1 MAGALVLAGA
11 ACVVGA
17 LRVLA
22 GVLVV
27 VAGRIAVAAAGVG
40 ALLVATDADEAG
52 ALVVEAAEVG
62 ALVETF
68 GVIGW
73 ALVAE
78 ATEVADEAGTLETV
92 AGGAISTV
100 TLGALVPAPVPALL
114 AGVSP

>member
-1 MAGALVLAGA
+1 VALWVLAG
-11 ACVVGA
+11 VV
-17 LRVLA
+17 A

-40 ALLVATDADEAG
+40 TVLVATDADEAG
-52 ALVVEAAEVG
+52 AL
-62 ALVETF
+62 LETF

-73 ALVAE
+73 ALVVE
-78 ATEVADEAGTLETV
+78 ATGVEDAPCALVAETAEVEDAPCALETV

-100 TLGALVPAPVPALL
+100 TLGPLVPAPVPALL